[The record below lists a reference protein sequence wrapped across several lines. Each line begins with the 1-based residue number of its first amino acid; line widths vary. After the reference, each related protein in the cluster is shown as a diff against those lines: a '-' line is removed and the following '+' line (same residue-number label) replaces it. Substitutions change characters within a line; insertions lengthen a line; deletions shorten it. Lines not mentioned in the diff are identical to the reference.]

1 MSLKKKI
8 LIAVAAILVV
18 AVAALAVIFF
28 LGKSFVEQ
36 EGKVRTEWEVDAGA
50 LLSTDEELGVEL
62 RSSLAKGNITVLQ
75 LVPAEL
81 EEEGFT
87 YYDVEV
93 QDRLFQMVEE
103 MKSSERWTA
112 DMPLAILNPYGTGS
126 NGLYLYFE
134 TDMRTQVDYTVH
146 VDDPDIPD
154 FSAQAADLSGAN
166 ITRAHEFQLI
176 GLVPGETNEVTLTI
190 RGYWGNTRQ
199 QVHFTLDMP
208 EDHSG
213 YPVLMDYTD
222 GESQA
227 PLSDGLFA
235 MMRTNGYLGYG
246 FFFDNSGVLRYEMVL
261 EGFGLDRV
269 LSYEGDIVTCVS
281 ATRLARIDPAGRVI
295 QVYDLDG
302 YELHHDIVFGPGG
315 TTVVALVNKEG
326 SETIEDVVV
335 EVDLTTG
342 AVTELVDFSV
352 LMADYC
358 RGETYPVPLT
368 GDFFWQAGQWDWLHL
383 NTVQYLEE
391 GDSLIVSSR
400 ETSTIIKVENVHT
413 DPTLVW
419 FAGDPAFW
427 ADTPYAE
434 LCLEP
439 VGDFVYQYGQH
450 SVEYA
455 GAGAEEGVYYIRTY
469 NNNYWS
475 NSSRDYEPELD
486 ASVGTGFY
494 DDGDDQSWV
503 YVYEIDENAGTFTL
517 TESFPVPYSSIVSN
531 AAPAGDTDNWV
542 VNSGVANVFGE
553 YDPDGTLIRQFDY
566 ECSMQ
571 GYRTFKLS
579 LAGFWFAGTQ
589 VQQ

>member
-8 LIAVAAILVV
+8 LIAAAVIAV
-18 AVAALAVIFF
+18 AVVVALAVIFF

-413 DPTLVW
+413 APEVVW
-419 FAGDPAFW
+419 MAGDPAFW
-427 ADTPYAE
+427 EGTGYEA
-434 LCLEP
+434 LCLTP
-439 VGDFVYQYGQH
+439 VGDFLYQYGQH

-455 GAGAEEGVYYIRTY
+455 GPGDEEGVYYIRTF
-469 NNNYWS
+469 NNNYWA
-475 NSSRDYEPELD
+475 NSSRDYEPDLPD
-486 ASVGTGFY
+486 GVGTGLY
-494 DDGDDQSWV
+494 LENDENSYV
-503 YVYEIDENAGTFTL
+503 YVYEIDENARTFAL
-517 TESFPVPYSSIVSN
+517 VQSFPVPYSSIVSN
-531 AAPAGDTDNWV
+531 AAPAGEDGNWV
-542 VNSGVANVFGE
+542 VNSGVAHLFGE
-553 YDPDGTLIRQFDY
+553 YDADGVLIRQFDY
-566 ECSMQ
+566 ECTMQ
-571 GYRTFKLS
+571 GYRTFKY
-579 LAGFWFAGTQ
+579 AMDGFWFR
-589 VQQ
+589 